1 MKTQLI
7 KNNALIENNW
17 HFVLPEVDLKNIK
30 KQAGKVVQ
38 FKVTGEQFPSI
49 SDYEKIILPEC
60 KKILIPLQLY
70 LLKTDEIKN
79 KYEEIGLWLYS
90 HDELNMISKLK
101 EDINDFNVIGIY
113 IEKFADGRIYSMGN
127 LLRQKYN
134 FINDLRA
141 LGDILKDQLFFLR
154 RLGFTSFLIKEG
166 KDPED
171 ALKGLGDFT
180 YSYQGMH
187 ERGSTWNKEVEI
199 E

>member
-17 HFVLPEVDLKNIK
+17 HFILPEVDLKNIK

-60 KKILIPLQLY
+60 KKILIPLKLY

-90 HDELNMISKLK
+90 HDELNIISKLK

-154 RLGFTSFLIKEG
+154 RSGFTSFLIKEG
-166 KDPED
+166 KDSED

-187 ERGSTWNKEVEI
+187 ERRSTWNKEVEI